1 VFIKASEARARLLE
15 SHNTTTRN
23 LPSMTL
29 SYRHNQVIFRH
40 KDLWWRFDDENK
52 NITEDVSLNT
62 FYDVPIKEHHKQFYD
77 DSKKNIISYLHKIM
91 TWQLTWKVTYN

>member
-1 VFIKASEARARLLE
+1 VDEIDMKKPKTVIDLLIVADVFIKASEARARLLE

-40 KDLWWRFDDENK
+40 KRPL
-52 NITEDVSLNT
+52 
-62 FYDVPIKEHHKQFYD
+62 
-77 DSKKNIISYLHKIM
+77 M
-91 TWQLTWKVTYN
+91 TLQ